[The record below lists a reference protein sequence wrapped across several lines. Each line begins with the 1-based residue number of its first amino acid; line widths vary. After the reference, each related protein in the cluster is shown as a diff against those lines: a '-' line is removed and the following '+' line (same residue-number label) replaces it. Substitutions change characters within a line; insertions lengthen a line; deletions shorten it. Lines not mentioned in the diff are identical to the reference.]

1 MTIDKSNKFVVIDVE
16 TTGNRLQD
24 GDRIIEIGL
33 AVVWNGQVT
42 KTFSS
47 FVSCDR
53 KIPSFVSRLTGIT
66 EDDLM
71 DAPLFSELAPDI
83 LNDLDGACLVA
94 HHIDFDLHF
103 LNNELVE
110 AGYEGFRGDVLDTV
124 EMARML
130 YPTLDG
136 YRLASLADQFNLS
149 HENPHRAGSDA
160 EVTAHL
166 LLLMLKKLDA
176 LPHVTLQ
183 QLEACTTDMYRGLH
197 LWVYDAMKTARTRH
211 RKKASTYDIYQ
222 DFALKKQTATR
233 AEVKATI
240 PFNAEDFFGMNGA
253 LANVSPS
260 FEHRDGQEHMADNVY
275 ACFADGKHLIAEAAT
290 GTGKTLAYLYP
301 AVVKSREKNRP
312 VVIATET
319 VALQQQ
325 IKDRDVPL
333 LEKGLSL
340 PIEATVLKGRSHY
353 LCLQKFA
360 HFLEQ
365 IRGTRQASYDEQ
377 LSAAQLLIWLT
388 ETETGDVEELNLP
401 NGGYALWDE
410 LKSDPESC
418 THSNCAFF
426 SRCFYPR
433 TKENARQAD
442 IIITNHALLFTDHFQ
457 GTRTLPAYEYL
468 VVDEAHHLE
477 EAAGRHLGATM
488 SYQHFMRLYNQFG
501 VQEHAGLFADISVL
515 IDRHPTAV
523 SADWLSERKRELQS
537 LHHEWNQLFTV
548 LQTAIV
554 KNDKRTRE
562 KSEVYI
568 PDDVLNAHVF
578 DVWKRTEAGGNDV
591 IRAWRSLI
599 RTLKNEALAPA
610 EETLLQKVNTLCN
623 DLEEA
628 QTILASLLTSEEKNE
643 VYWAE
648 SDANK
653 RPDRLRLYRRP
664 INISEQ
670 LAGDFFSNTKSI
682 ILTSATLTVKGSFQY
697 TIDQL
702 GLTNAQPECL
712 QLASPF
718 QYEKQ
723 AQLLVP
729 EDFPDIRLDGEERF
743 TDAVAHFICSLTSC
757 VNGRMLVLF
766 TSHQMVKDVSKLM
779 KPHMQDLSYSLF
791 AQGVNGDNR
800 SKLVKQ
806 FRSHERS
813 ILMGTTTFWEGIDL
827 PGEDVRA
834 LIIVRLPF
842 APPDDPVYMAK
853 AKQIEADG
861 SNAFSRLALPRAV
874 LRFKQGFGRLIR
886 TKRDRG
892 LVFVLDKRLIQ
903 ARYGKV
909 FLRSLPTMPQ
919 LFAPAEQLL
928 ARAEEFYQEYQED
941 DPR

>member
-1 MTIDKSNKFVVIDVE
+1 MNLNKSNKFVVIDVE
-16 TTGNRLQD
+16 TTGNRPQD

-33 AVVWNGQVT
+33 AVVWNGEVT
-42 KTFSS
+42 KTASS
-47 FVSCDR
+47 FVSCDQE
-53 KIPSFVSRLTGIT
+53 IPPFVSRLTGIT
-66 EDDLM
+66 KDDLI
-71 DAPLFSELAPDI
+71 DAPSFSELAPRI
-83 LNDLDGACLVA
+83 LDDLDGACLVA
-94 HHIDFDLHF
+94 HHIDFDLQF
-103 LNNELVE
+103 LNNELE
-110 AGYEGFRGDVLDTV
+110 RAGYESFQGNVLDTV

-136 YRLASLADQFNLS
+136 YRLASLAEQFNLV
-149 HENPHRAGSDA
+149 HDQPHRAGSDA

-166 LLLMLKKLDA
+166 LLLMKKKLYA
-176 LPHVTLQ
+176 LPFVTLQ
-183 QLEACTTDMYRGLH
+183 QLEACTTDTFSGMQLCIYE
-197 LWVYDAMKTARTRH
+197 AMKTVRTSH
-211 RKKASTYDIYQ
+211 HKNDSSYAIYR
-222 DFALKKQTATR
+222 DFALKKPQANNRTQAK
-233 AEVKATI
+233 VSI
-240 PFNAEDFFGMNGA
+240 PFHAEHFFGKDGA
-253 LANVSPS
+253 LSSISPS
-260 FEHRDGQEHMADNVY
+260 FEHRNGQVDMAENVH
-275 ACFADGKHLIAEAAT
+275 ACFEDGKHLIVEAAT

-301 AVVKSREKNRP
+301 AVYKSRENEAP

-333 LEKGLSL
+333 LEKGLGL
-340 PIEATVLKGRSHY
+340 PIEAAVLKGRSHY

-365 IRGTRQASYDEQ
+365 IRGARQASYDEQ
-377 LSAAQLLIWLT
+377 LSVAQLLIWLT

-401 NGGYALWDE
+401 NGGYALWEE

-418 THSNCAFF
+418 THSNCTFF
-426 SRCFYPR
+426 SRCYYPR
-433 TKENARQAD
+433 ARDNARQAD
-442 IIITNHALLFTDHFQ
+442 LIITNHALLLTDHFQ
-457 GTRTLPAYEYL
+457 ETSTLPSYEHL

-477 EAAGRHLGATM
+477 EAAGRHLGASM

-501 VQEHAGLFADISVL
+501 VQENAGLFANISVV

-523 SADWLSERKRELQS
+523 SADWPNERKQELQS
-537 LHHEWNQLFTV
+537 LHYEWNQLFNA

-554 KNDKRTRE
+554 KKDKRTRQ
-562 KSEVYI
+562 KSEGYL
-568 PDDVLNAHVF
+568 PEDVVDTNVF
-578 DVWKRTEAGGNDV
+578 DAWKRVEAGGKDV
-591 IRAWRSLI
+591 IRAWRSI
-599 RTLKNEALAPA
+599 TRTLKKEALTPA

-628 QTILASLLTSEEKNE
+628 QSILASLLTSVENE

-670 LAGDFFSNTKSI
+670 LSGKFFSNTKSI

-702 GLTNAQPECL
+702 GLTDTQPKCL
-712 QLASPF
+712 QLSSPF

-729 EDFPDIRLDGEERF
+729 EDFPEIRQDGEERF
-743 TDAVAHFICSLTSC
+743 TEAVAQFLRSLTSS
-757 VNGRMLVLF
+757 VNGRILVLC
-766 TSHQMVKDVSKLM
+766 TSHQMVKAVSRMM
-779 KPHMQDLSYSLF
+779 KPHMQRLNYSLF

-806 FRSHERS
+806 FRNQERS

-853 AKQIEADG
+853 AKQIEASGG
-861 SNAFSRLALPRAV
+861 SAFSRLALPRAV

-892 LVFVLDKRLIQ
+892 LIFVLDKRIIQ

-909 FLRSLPTMPQ
+909 FLRSLPTLPSV
-919 LFAPAEQLL
+919 FAPSKELL
-928 ARAEEFYQEYQED
+928 ARADEFFHD
-941 DPR
+941 GKRP

>member
-1 MTIDKSNKFVVIDVE
+1 MNIDKPNKFIVIDVE
-16 TTGNRLQD
+16 TTGNRPRD

-33 AVVWNGQVT
+33 AVVDNGQVM

-53 KIPSFVSRLTGIT
+53 QIPSFVSRLTGIT
-66 EDDLM
+66 ENDII
-71 DAPLFSELAPDI
+71 DAPSFSELAPSI
-83 LNDLDGACLVA
+83 LEDLDGACLVA
-94 HHIDFDLHF
+94 HHIDFDLQF
-103 LNNELVE
+103 LNNELVA
-110 AGYEGFRGDVLDTV
+110 AGYEAFRGHMLDTV

-130 YPTLDG
+130 YPALDG
-136 YRLASLADQFNLS
+136 YRLPSLAEQFNLS

-166 LLLMLKKLDA
+166 LLLMLKKMYT

-183 QLEACTTDMYRGLH
+183 QLEACTSDMYKGLQ
-197 LWVYDAMKTARTRH
+197 LCVYDAMKMARTRH
-211 RKKASTYDIYQ
+211 QKNDSAYDIYQ
-222 DFALKKQTATR
+222 DFALKKQTDTR
-233 AEVKATI
+233 TEPKASI
-240 PFNAEDFFGMNGA
+240 AFNAENFFGTNGA
-253 LANVSPS
+253 LASVSSS
-260 FEHRDGQEHMADNVY
+260 FEHRNGQVDMSDHVY
-275 ACFADGKHLIAEAAT
+275 ACFADAKHLIAEAAT

-301 AVVKSREKNRP
+301 AVSKSREKNRP

-333 LEKGLSL
+333 LEKGLDL

-377 LSAAQLLIWLT
+377 LSTAQILIWLT

-418 THSNCAFF
+418 THSNCTFF

-433 TKENARQAD
+433 AKDNARQAD

-457 GTRTLPAYEYL
+457 GTRTLPAYDYL

-477 EAAGRHLGATM
+477 EAAGRHLGATI

-515 IDRHPTAV
+515 IDRHFTVV
-523 SADWLSERKRELQS
+523 SADWLRERKQELQS
-537 LHHEWNQLFTV
+537 LHHEWNQLFIA
-548 LQTAIV
+548 LQSAIV
-554 KNDKRTRE
+554 KKDKRQ
-562 KSEVYI
+562 KSDVYI
-568 PDDVLNAHVF
+568 PEDVVNAHVF
-578 DVWKRTEAGGNDV
+578 DVWKRTEAGGSDV
-591 IRAWRSLI
+591 IRAWRSFI
-599 RTLKNEALAPA
+599 RTFKKEALVPA

-628 QTILASLLTSEEKNE
+628 QKTLASLLTSEEKNE

-670 LAGDFFSNTKSI
+670 LADEFFSNTKSI
-682 ILTSATLTVKGSFQY
+682 VLTSATLTVKGSFQY

-712 QLASPF
+712 QLPSPF

-729 EDFPDIRLDGEERF
+729 EDFPEIRQDGEERF
-743 TDAVAHFICSLTSC
+743 TEAAAHFLCSLTSR

-766 TSHQMVKDVSKLM
+766 TSHQMVKDVSQM
-779 KPHMQDLSYSLF
+779 IKPHMQDLNYSLF
-791 AQGVNGDNR
+791 AQGVSGDNR

-861 SNAFSRLALPRAV
+861 GSAFSRLALPRAV

-909 FLRSLPTMPQ
+909 FLRSLPTLPS
-919 LFAPAEQLL
+919 LFAPSEQLL
-928 ARAEEFYQEYQED
+928 ARAEEFYHGGKR
-941 DPR
+941 P